1 MNEPQERYHE
11 YISRRFR
18 EIRLAQQL
26 SQRNETIANVDVNA
40 TRITVLE
47 EKVTQLELFVKSIKG
62 PY

>member
-1 MNEPQERYHE
+1 MAGVYKSMKEPQERYHE

-18 EIRLAQQL
+18 EI
-26 SQRNETIANVDVNA
+26 RNETIANVDVNA